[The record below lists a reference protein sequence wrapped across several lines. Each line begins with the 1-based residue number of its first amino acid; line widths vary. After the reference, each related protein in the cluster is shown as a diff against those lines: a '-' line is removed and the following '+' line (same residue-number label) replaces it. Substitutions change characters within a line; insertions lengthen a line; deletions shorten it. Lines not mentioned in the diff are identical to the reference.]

1 MRDLIQV
8 FNLLPFLPSFG
19 CTWILIFH
27 EFNLLPFL
35 PSFGS
40 TWILASFLAFV
51 WVHMDSDFIG
61 MPGQNCLPASGKVDA
76 MLF

>member
-19 CTWILIFH
+19 CTWILILH

-51 WVHMDSDFIG
+51 WVHMDSDFTG
-61 MPGQNCLPASGKVDA
+61 MPGQNCLSTSSKVDA